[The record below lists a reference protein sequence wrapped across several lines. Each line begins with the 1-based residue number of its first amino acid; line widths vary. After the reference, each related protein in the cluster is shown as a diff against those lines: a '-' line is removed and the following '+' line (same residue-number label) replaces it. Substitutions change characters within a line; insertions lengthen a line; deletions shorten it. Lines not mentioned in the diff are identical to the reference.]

1 MEKKGKGGV
10 ILGNKRI
17 YSLAYA
23 DDVVL
28 LADDEGGMKLLL
40 KRFEEY
46 GREKDLTVNV
56 PKTKVV

>member
-1 MEKKGKGGV
+1 MSRLADLEEKMETKGKGGV

-28 LADDEGGMKLLL
+28 LVDDEGG
-40 KRFEEY
+40 
-46 GREKDLTVNV
+46 
-56 PKTKVV
+56 